1 MSMATTL
8 LHRLQALVSRLT
20 PMPWIGP
27 SSGSQVWQ
35 VMSHGLRHDMR
46 APPSA
51 IIALADLFWS
61 GSMDGELLARQVVM
75 HARETLLGVDELGGL
90 ADEAVHRYR
99 RVRTDLAELVASSI
113 DQAWPAAREAAI
125 VLQGME
131 CPCPVWVK
139 ADQRML
145 ATLVACMLRR
155 AIALARVST
164 KVRVGIGVAQSHY
177 CVDVSFTM
185 ARSRPHDALAPSS
198 AAGLLARRVMKRHGG
213 WVAVGGEGAQA
224 AWRLV
229 LPRAHAGS
237 KKAPEGA
244 FLPSNR

>member
-1 MSMATTL
+1 MATRL
-8 LHRLQALVSRLT
+8 LHLIHTLMPRLALI
-20 PMPWIGP
+20 PWLGL
-27 SSGSQVWQ
+27 SDGAQVWQ
-35 VMSHGLRHDMR
+35 VMSRGLRHEMR

-51 IIALADLFWS
+51 IITLAGLYWA
-61 GSMDGELLARQVVM
+61 GAMDGDLLARQVVM
-75 HARETLLGVDELGGL
+75 HAREALLCVDELGSL

-99 RVRTDLAELVASSI
+99 MVRTDLAELVAASI
-113 DQAWPAAREAAI
+113 DEAWPAAKEAAI

-145 ATLVACMLRR
+145 AALVGCMLKR
-155 AIALARVST
+155 AIALSQVPG
-164 KVRVGIGVAQSHY
+164 KVRVGIGAGHAHY
-177 CVDVSFTM
+177 CVDLSFRM
-185 ARSRPHDALAPSS
+185 ARPRAHDPLAPSS
-198 AAGLLARRVMKRHGG
+198 AAGMLARRVMKRHGG
-213 WVAVGGEGAQA
+213 LLAVVGEGPDT

-229 LPRAHAGS
+229 LPRARTGS